1 MRRVIWMGLMT
12 GLLASACGDSS
23 TDANDIGAADSETT
37 PDSTTGLDDIGAV
50 DSETTAD
57 APAPDTVPDRA
68 LDTVPDGALDTVPDG
83 ALDTAAPETIADTSS
98 VEDTR
103 ADTTPLDGEV
113 DSNDAAPDPAL
124 TGPFAVVREV
134 VTVAGFSTVL
144 FVPEATEPVPAI
156 VLAPGFQLDGSA
168 FEIYGAHL
176 ASHGIATLIP
186 TFGDNLFAP
195 LTHSALADD
204 VVAMVAWLATDAR
217 IDATRLGAA
226 GHSRGGKLAI
236 LATTRSSAIKA
247 TFGLDPVD
255 TPGGPGAQPS
265 ADNPSVTP
273 ELMAAVTVPF
283 AVLGSAYGG
292 TATSAFAPACA
303 PAADNYHQYAIAAA
317 NAPARYEWLAPGS
330 GHNDFADPVPFLLS
344 FACQAGDDPPATRAL
359 AKTRLVQFFKRHLAG
374 DLRYTLP

>member
-1 MRRVIWMGLMT
+1 MGVAM
-12 GLLASACGDSS
+12 GLLAAACTES
-23 TDANDIGAADSETT
+23 TSGTNETGT
-37 PDSTTGLDDIGAV
+37 V
-50 DSETTAD
+50 DSETTQD
-57 APAPDTVPDRA
+57 APSPETTPDGSPE
-68 LDTVPDGALDTVPDG
+68 TVPDGSPETVPDG
-83 ALDTAAPETIADTSS
+83 SPETVPDGSPETVPDGSPETVPDGSPETAVPETIADAT
-98 VEDTR
+98 VDTVPPS
-103 ADTTPLDGEV
+103 DISDP
-113 DSNDAAPDPAL
+113 AADPAL
-124 TGPFAVVREV
+124 TGPLSVAREA
-134 VTVAGFSTVL
+134 VTVAGFSAVL
-144 FVPEATEPVPAI
+144 FMPETAERVPAI
-156 VLAPGFQLDGSA
+156 VLAPGFQLDGDA
-168 FEIYGAHL
+168 FELFGAHL

-186 TFGDNLFAP
+186 TFGDSLFAA
-195 LTHSALADD
+195 LAHSALADD

-226 GHSRGGKLAI
+226 GHSRGGKVAI

-292 TATSAFAPACA
+292 TTSSPFAPACA
-303 PAADNYHQYAIAAA
+303 PPEDNYRQYALAATSS
-317 NAPARYEWLAPGS
+317 PARYEWVAPGS
-330 GHNDFADPVPFLLS
+330 GHNDFADPLPFLLS
-344 FACQAGDDPPATRAL
+344 LACQAGDDPPATRAL